1 MYPPEYQQILDFLDS
16 NPEYLHDMRVR
27 LLSPDLIALPEQFA
41 QLVGLVAELGNKLDA
56 FAEATDR
63 RLTALEDH
71 AVETIR
77 RLNALEADVSNIKTD
92 VSNIKTD
99 VSTTKTDLGNIK
111 TDLGNIKTD
120 LGTIKTQV
128 ATLNGDRAESR
139 ARQNILNIARDEL
152 NLTRGRILLAR
163 GRDTAPG
170 LLESITAAE
179 ENGLITRQQA
189 DNALYAD
196 IIIRARRDDDQQYV
210 HAVFE
215 VSRTIRLSDI
225 QRAHER
231 ANTVAAATNEHTIAA
246 VMGELIQPQQRVQA
260 DEMGVK
266 VLLPLLLQQG
276 QAGDET
282 PAPIS

>member
-1 MYPPEYQQILDFLDS
+1 MYPPEYQDLLDFIDS

-41 QLVGLVAELGNKLDA
+41 QLVGLVTELGNKLDA
-56 FAEATDR
+56 FAEVTDR

-77 RLNALEADVSNIKTD
+77 RLNTLETDVGTIKTD
-92 VSNIKTD
+92 V
-99 VSTTKTDLGNIK
+99 
-111 TDLGNIKTD
+111 
-120 LGTIKTQV
+120 GTIKTQV
-128 ATLNGDRAESR
+128 AALNGDRAESR

-189 DNALYAD
+189 DNALYTD

-231 ANTVAAATNEHTIAA
+231 ATTVAAATNEHTIAA

-260 DEMGVK
+260 DEMGVQ
-266 VLLPLLLQQG
+266 VLIPAMLRPEQS
-276 QAGDET
+276 DNET
-282 PAPIS
+282 TNRCKNG